1 MQGSTMKN
9 VFLAI
14 VIASALP
21 LSACGDDDAPTSPTQ
36 PGPPVSEPAPA
47 PEPTPTP
54 PPPTPPP
61 APAPDDG
68 IAITIRGVITQ
79 MSRSGSDGLDVV
91 FRIDDE
97 PIRGDAATTVLDGS
111 VTGNTTYLRD
121 GQTVTID
128 ARQRADHVYAKH
140 VTIDAKP

>member
-1 MQGSTMKN
+1 MQVSTMKN
-9 VFLAI
+9 AFLA
-14 VIASALP
+14 VVMASVLP
-21 LSACGDDDAPTSPTQ
+21 LVACGDDDPPTSPTQ
-36 PGPPVSEPAPA
+36 PGPPLSEPAPT

-54 PPPTPPP
+54 PTEPP

-68 IAITIRGVITQ
+68 TAITIRGVITQ

-91 FRIDDE
+91 FRIDNE
-97 PIRGDAATTVLDGS
+97 PIRGDANTTVLDGS

-140 VTIDAKP
+140 VIIDAKP